1 MGTNCSRIVSDLFL
15 YSHEGYNIVATQD
28 KKWWGKA
35 WRSQRDN
42 QTPKEK
48 GNTIK
53 IKVKKTLHIK
63 LKIKQH

>member
-28 KKWWGKA
+28 KKWWRKA

-48 GNTIK
+48 GNIIK
-53 IKVKKTLHIK
+53 NKGQENTTHKTK
-63 LKIKQH
+63 D